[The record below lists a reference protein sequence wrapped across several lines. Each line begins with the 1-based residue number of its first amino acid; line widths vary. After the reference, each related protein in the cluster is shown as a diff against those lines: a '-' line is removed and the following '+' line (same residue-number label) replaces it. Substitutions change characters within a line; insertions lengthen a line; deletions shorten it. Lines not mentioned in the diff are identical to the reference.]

1 MSSYIPRVGIGQ
13 QLNDNENIEAPPI
26 NALGLRGFVA
36 IWNDGLR
43 NKEYEEERMEYL
55 GDTVGDNEFK
65 KYFWT
70 SSEDADFYTARARR
84 NNSYYTNYR
93 TSIAG
98 YQEPAPQPNDFENWG
113 EYAMNWANYEASFNE
128 MRKQSELAQA
138 NPWMVAQKLSGENN

>member
-1 MSSYIPRVGIGQ
+1 MPNLAGKYIPKIAINQSNQKISVQETTFWRDCWMSSYIPRVGIGQ

-65 KYFWT
+65 NIFGRVRKMRTFT
-70 SSEDADFYTARARR
+70 QQEQEEITA
-84 NNSYYTNYR
+84 TIQ
-93 TSIAG
+93 TI
-98 YQEPAPQPNDFENWG
+98 E
-113 EYAMNWANYEASFNE
+113 
-128 MRKQSELAQA
+128 QA
-138 NPWMVAQKLSGENN
+138 